1 MKIKKGDKVIVLAG
15 KDKGKTGNVLHAFPQ
30 TDQVVI
36 EGVHVVTR
44 HQKSKVANSQGQI
57 VHKSLPI
64 HVSNVALIG
73 EKNKGVRVGYMVE
86 TEGDKKKKVRIVRA
100 SGKKI

>member
-15 KDKGKTGNVLHAFPQ
+15 KDKGKTGSVLHAYPQ
-30 TDQVVI
+30 KDQVVI

-44 HQKSKVANSQGQI
+44 HQKSRMSNSQGQI
-57 VHKSLPI
+57 VHKSLPV
-64 HVSNVALIG
+64 HVSNIALVG
-73 EKNKGVRVGYMVE
+73 EKNKGVRIGYMVE
-86 TEGDKKKKVRIVRA
+86 TEGDTRKKVRVARP

>member
-15 KDKGKTGNVLHAFPQ
+15 KDKGKTGNVLHAFPK
-30 TDQVVI
+30 TEQVVV

-44 HQKSKVANSQGQI
+44 HQKSSRVNSQGQI
-57 VHKSLPI
+57 VHKSLPV

-73 EKNKGVRVGYMVE
+73 EKNKGVRAGYKVE
-86 TEGDKKKKVRIVRA
+86 KDGDKTKKVRVARP
-100 SGKKI
+100 SGDKI